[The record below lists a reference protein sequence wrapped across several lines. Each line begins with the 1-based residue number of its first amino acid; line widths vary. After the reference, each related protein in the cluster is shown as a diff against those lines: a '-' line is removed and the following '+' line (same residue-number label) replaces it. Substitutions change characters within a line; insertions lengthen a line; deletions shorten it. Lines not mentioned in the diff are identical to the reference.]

1 MIFEVIYRTWH
12 NAPSQLKIIEISY
25 LMRGTPIIRAAVSK
39 FEHNKKTKTT
49 KHCNRKERENIALGF

>member
-12 NAPSQLKIIEISY
+12 NAPSQLKSIEISY

-39 FEHNKKTKTT
+39 FEQNNKTKTT
-49 KHCNRKERENIALGF
+49 KHCNRKERENIPLGF